1 MTTNGLARSGICAIV
16 GALLIAA
23 APREASAQGCI
34 LFRENAPLFGPGLSG
49 SYLQPGEWE
58 VTGSLRGSTADR
70 HYSGDVYQ
78 AQRTALGTYVIN
90 KQRQLLFNVN
100 HAFTPR
106 FSAAMTVPII
116 IASWSIPSPIAPPG
130 PRGTQ
135 HGKGLGDISAM
146 GRFWLFD
153 PVSHANYNVSFGAG
167 LKMPTGTARAT
178 DVFPDITGASPE
190 EKAVDQSVQ
199 PGDGGW
205 GGQFEVQGFSRFGRV
220 FVFGSANYLANPRD
234 MNDTPSI
241 LVGIGRPST
250 TTPKRNVNSVPDQYL
265 MRTGVGVPIW
275 RGIGASLAWRVE
287 GVPRYDLVGMSEGFR
302 RPGKEMFI
310 EPGISFVS
318 GKSTFQVNMPRA
330 YYRYR
335 APDSYTG
342 AAGDATFPDWV
353 VLGTYSYRFGKAKHD
368 AAMPVA
374 AAQTQK

>member
-1 MTTNGLARSGICAIV
+1 MLTSTRVRRGMCG
-16 GALLIAA
+16 LIAA
-23 APREASAQGCI
+23 LLVAAAAREASAQGCI
-34 LFRENAPLFGPGLSG
+34 LFRESAPLFGPLSG
-49 SYLQPGEWE
+49 AYLQPGEWE
-58 VTGSLRGSTADR
+58 VTTSLRGSTADR
-70 HYSGDVYQ
+70 HYSGDVFQ

-90 KQRQLLFNVN
+90 RQRLLLFNVN

-106 FSAAMTVPII
+106 LSAAVSVPFVV
-116 IASWSIPSPIAPPG
+116 ASWSIPSPIAPPG

-153 PVSHANYNVSFGAG
+153 PVSHSTFNISVGAG
-167 LKMPTGTARAT
+167 LKMPTGTANDT
-178 DVFPDITGASPE
+178 DVFPDITGAAPL

-205 GGQFEVQGFSRFGRV
+205 GGQLEVQGFARV
-220 FVFGSANYLANPRD
+220 KRAFVFGSANYLANPRD

-250 TTPKRNVNSVPDQYL
+250 TTPLRNVNSVPDQYL
-265 MRTGVGVPIW
+265 VRTGVGMPVW
-275 RGIGASLAWRVE
+275 RGISASLAWRVE
-287 GVPRYDLVGMSEGFR
+287 GVPRYDVVGKSYGFR

-310 EPGISFVS
+310 EPGVSFVTGS
-318 GKSTFQVNMPRA
+318 STFQLNLPRA

-335 APDSYTG
+335 APDPYTG

-353 VLGTYSYRFGKAKHD
+353 VLGTYSYRFGHAKHA

-374 AAQTQK
+374 QTQNQK